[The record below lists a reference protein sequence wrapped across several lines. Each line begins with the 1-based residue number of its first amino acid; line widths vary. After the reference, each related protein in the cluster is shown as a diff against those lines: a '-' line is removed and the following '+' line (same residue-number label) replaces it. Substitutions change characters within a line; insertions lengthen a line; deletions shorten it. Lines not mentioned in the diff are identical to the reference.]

1 MKGNES
7 SRHLF
12 EVESS
17 FTDYP
22 KFEIDKKERAEQK
35 QLFIDGH
42 IYVPNYRY
50 HELNTLYDTKIDEE
64 TGKQS
69 VLSAKKMAIQYA
81 IMELDSLKR
90 IGEIDGNIAELQSAF
105 YELRLKRILLVEG
118 ARSLL
123 HNNSSDRQESLRHS
137 FMEINRELYGEFSDR
152 DFYGI
157 LATEFKRLNNYEPK
171 EATAEKIV
179 NEIRNYFDGVGINL
193 EEYQEVELLDEKLIT
208 EMYPVIEQQYS
219 YIWECVPDTD
229 DDILYDAHE
238 CKKIMNLALEKSG
251 MKEYGWNCV
260 VSKKKKAPSTSS
272 DSKKVSLPSSTSRN
286 AKQLRA
292 LIIHEIGVHARRA
305 QNGEDTGFAMLKS
318 GTADYA
324 DVEEGLGVLLECV
337 VSNSVDNPAFHRS
350 RDRYITAGLALGR
363 DGMWP
368 RDARQTYEIVW
379 RIIALRKSNG
389 REMDLNIINE
399 AKNEAYD
406 HIENAY
412 RGTNFAMPGMIY
424 TKLKVYREGL
434 IKNVEYFKKNQ
445 NNIKGALDQAMIGK
459 YNHTDDHE
467 KDLIMS
473 IKSTIN
479 IENNL

>member
-7 SRHLF
+7 SQHLF
-12 EVESS
+12 EVDSS

-81 IMELDSLKR
+81 VMELDSLKR
-90 IGEIDGNIAELQSAF
+90 TGEIDENLAELQSAF

-123 HNNSSDRQESLRHS
+123 HNNTSDRQESLRNS
-137 FMEINRELYGEFSDR
+137 FMEINREIYGEFSDR

-157 LATEFKRLNNYEPK
+157 LSTELKRLNIDETRDAN
-171 EATAEKIV
+171 TEKIK
-179 NEIRNYFDGVGINL
+179 NEIRNYFDRCGINL
-193 EEYQEVELLDEKLIT
+193 EEYNEVELLDDRLISL
-208 EMYPVIEQQYS
+208 MYPVIEKQYS

-229 DDILYDAHE
+229 DSILYDAHE
-238 CKKIMNLALEKSG
+238 CKKIMNYALEKSG
-251 MKEYGWNCV
+251 MKEYGWSCV

-272 DSKKVSLPSSTSRN
+272 DSKKVSLPSSTTRN

-305 QNGEDTGFAMLKS
+305 QNGENTGFTMLKS

-324 DVEEGLGVLLECV
+324 DVEEGLGVLLECI

-363 DGMWP
+363 DGLGA

-379 RIIALRKSNG
+379 RLIALRKANG
-389 REMDLNIINE
+389 KNIDTDTIE
-399 AKNEAYD
+399 DAKNEAYD

-412 RGTNFAMPGMIY
+412 RGTNFAMQGMIY

-434 IKNVEYFKKNQ
+434 IKNIEYFKRNQ
-445 NNIKGALDQAMIGK
+445 NDIQESLDQAMIGK
-459 YNHTDDHE
+459 YNHTDGHE
-467 KDLIMS
+467 KKIIMG
-473 IKSTIN
+473 IKDAIN
-479 IENNL
+479 IDNN

>member
-1 MKGNES
+1 MKGNEY

-12 EVESS
+12 EVDSS
-17 FTDYP
+17 FTDFP

-42 IYVPNYRY
+42 IYAPNYRY

-81 IMELDSLKR
+81 VMELDSLMSM
-90 IGEIDGNIAELQSAF
+90 GEIDENLAELQSAF

-123 HNNSSDRQESLRHS
+123 HNNTSDRQESLRNS
-137 FMEINRELYGEFSDR
+137 FMEINRELYGEYSDK

-157 LATEFKRLNNYEPK
+157 LATEFQRLNNYSPDGVL
-171 EATAEKIV
+171 AEKIA
-179 NEIRNYFDGVGINL
+179 NELRKYFDGVGVNL
-193 EEYQEVELLDEKLIT
+193 DEYEEIKLLDKGLIT
-208 EMYPVIEQQYS
+208 EMYPVIEKQYS

-229 DDILYDAHE
+229 DTVFYDAHE
-238 CKKIMNLALEKSG
+238 CKKIMNMALERSG
-251 MKEYGWNCV
+251 MSELGWSCV

-350 RDRYITAGLALGR
+350 RDRYVTAGLALGR
-363 DGMWP
+363 DGLGP

-379 RIIALRKSNG
+379 RLIALRKANG
-389 REMDLNIINE
+389 KEIDTSIIE
-399 AKNEAYD
+399 DAKNEAYD
-406 HIENAY
+406 HMENAF

-434 IKNVEYFKKNQ
+434 IKNVEYFKKNK
-445 NNIKGALDQAMIGK
+445 NNIKEALDQAMVGK
-459 YNHTDDHE
+459 YNHTDEHE
-467 KDLIMS
+467 KELIMK
-473 IKSTIN
+473 IKGSIN
-479 IENNL
+479 IV